1 MSDYI
6 KNKRLVRCVTA
17 RGTSSVVT
25 PVSPISFMG
34 EEDKKRDLSR
44 LKLAGD
50 LWIMSGKGTT
60 KIKLSDMQ
68 TPKSPEMK
76 GFYISTGK
84 GTGRIK
90 L

>member
-6 KNKRLVRCVTA
+6 KEKRLVRCVTE
-17 RGTSSVVT
+17 RGTSSIVV
-25 PVSPISFMG
+25 PVKTIGFMG
-34 EEDKKRDLSR
+34 EELQKQNQAR
-44 LKLAGD
+44 LELAGD

-60 KIKLSDMQ
+60 KIKLSDLQ
-68 TPKSPEMK
+68 KPKFPEMK

>member
-1 MSDYI
+1 M
-6 KNKRLVRCVTA
+6 V
-17 RGTSSVVT
+17 
-25 PVSPISFMG
+25 PVKPITFLG
-34 EEDKKRDLSR
+34 EEDKKRDLAR
-44 LKLAGD
+44 LELAGN

-68 TPKSPEMK
+68 KSKSPEMK

>member
-1 MSDYI
+1 MS
-6 KNKRLVRCVTA
+6 NKFIDTKVVRYVTEK
-17 RGTSSVVT
+17 GTSSTVE
-25 PVSPISFMG
+25 PVKTIGFMG
-34 EEDKKRDLSR
+34 EGDQKIGEAR

-60 KIKLSDMQ
+60 KIKLSDLQ
-68 TPKSPEMK
+68 KPKFPEMK